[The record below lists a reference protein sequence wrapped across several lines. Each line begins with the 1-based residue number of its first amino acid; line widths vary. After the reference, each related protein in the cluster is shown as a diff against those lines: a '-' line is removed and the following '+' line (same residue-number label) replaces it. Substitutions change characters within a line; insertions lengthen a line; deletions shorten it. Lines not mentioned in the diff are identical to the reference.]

1 MFPYTFPGLALSN
14 LFYLVNCAIFVP
26 CSSTLIILEV
36 LFCTLFALEL
46 KFDSAG
52 GRYDRVKRKKFQAI
66 EQTLR
71 MTFLHHRNNFY

>member
-14 LFYLVNCAIFVP
+14 LFYFVNCAIFVP

-36 LFCTLFALEL
+36 LFSTLFALEL

-52 GRYDRVKRKKFQAI
+52 GRYEIPNHQGNTTDDYFPS
-66 EQTLR
+66 
-71 MTFLHHRNNFY
+71 